1 MTNSQ
6 EFAKTIGQSTGVA
19 LINRLTVDTSF
30 ATLCKRNNTKRTQLE
45 STKWPNGTSQSKGL
59 QSNQSVYE
67 HDQAFSSHSK
77 CPPPSRQPQDESRM
91 EG

>member
-30 ATLCKRNNTKRTQLE
+30 ATLCKRNNTKRTQRE
-45 STKWPNGTSQSKGL
+45 STKWPNGTSQWGL
-59 QSNQSVYE
+59 QSSQSVYE
-67 HDQAFSSHSK
+67 HDQAFSRHSK
-77 CPPPSRQPQDESRM
+77 CPPPSRQPKDESRM